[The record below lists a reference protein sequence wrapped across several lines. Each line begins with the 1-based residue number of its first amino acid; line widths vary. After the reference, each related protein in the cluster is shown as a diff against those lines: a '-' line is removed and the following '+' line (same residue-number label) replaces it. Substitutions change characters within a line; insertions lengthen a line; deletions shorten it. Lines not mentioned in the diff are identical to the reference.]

1 MEKKMKKFVKPLILM
16 IMVAVLATLIVIP
29 SNLNAKDPTVFPG
42 TITTFAG
49 LPACACPCVDMYCAC
64 IMLPPVN

>member
-1 MEKKMKKFVKPLILM
+1 MKKFVKPLILM

-42 TITTFAG
+42 KATSFQD
-49 LPACACPCVDMYCAC
+49 LPACLCPHYEMSCAC
-64 IMLPPVN
+64 LMLPPVG